1 MSKKHL
7 LTLVMALLV
16 CLGFEVKA
24 QVLDTACVTPNNLRA
39 FRVSSNSAELM
50 WDAYEGSMAYGLKV
64 STTALST
71 PGSSTAGV
79 LDTLVFYKP
88 YQVTGLT
95 PSTSY
100 YFYVSAM
107 CADGSYTSWSTGGT
121 FTTGCSPVSI
131 PYNEGFESTTLT
143 CWVNTFLTFGDWTGQ
158 SPAASTYA
166 PKTITTYKSAG
177 SRSMQLYGYR
187 YNTGGVFRYTQAWA
201 VSPELSTTD
210 ITSLQARFALKAGTA
225 NTYVHVGVMTD
236 PNDYSTFEELAVL
249 RNTNTS
255 FTNITIPLSGVEAV
269 APHYYLAFYVDGSE
283 HTASFYY
290 YVDALVVEDAPACPQ
305 AQVLA
310 TRRVEDN
317 KAVITWLGKAPSWN
331 VKVSTTALTNPATD
345 AADVATAV
353 TSGSPYTVNGLTPS
367 TLYYVYVQPNCTDG
381 GGTWTGPLAFATPQ
395 VAPTLPY
402 LCDFENA
409 SEANN
414 WVFANNTTNGWAI
427 GTAINHGGTHALYIS
442 NDGGNTHGFTNTSTT
457 TASYAYRTIKF
468 SPGTY
473 QIMFDW
479 HGDCE
484 TTSATTHYD
493 YARAFLVPAHI
504 VLEPNINAYN
514 IAANNVPPG
523 WKALDDL
530 QPLKKMAG
538 WDFCEFIHTEPDT
551 SVYNLVF
558 FWRNDG
564 SGGQDPVAI
573 DNVQIHTYTCGTPK
587 TVTFQNITTN
597 SAQMVWVPTS
607 LGETTWDIQVL
618 LNDSIVK
625 QQTINNFPTYN
636 ITGLQASTNYTVRFR
651 SNCGGGDVGPWRT
664 FSFSTA
670 CGEIT
675 TLPYVESF
683 SNYGTGT
690 GTYPFCWRKTTT
702 STSVYIYTSADHT
715 GDGGGPLYFTN
726 NTVWTQMFNVPGK
739 QMSDLQIEFWYR
751 ATTAGNAVEVGIMT
765 DTTNAASFLPIDTF
779 TIAATST
786 WYKAV
791 VLLEDYTGAN
801 GAIAFRMPSG
811 KYMYIDDVV
820 VKEKDR
826 CQNVLA
832 INASNIVTTEAT
844 IDWTCSNSVT
854 SWNLVIGRNGF
865 DPDTCTTIYNANSK
879 TFTFTGLTPA
889 TAYEAYV
896 RSNCGTDGYGEW
908 VKFNFTT
915 MKLPAIAPFTCD
927 FEADGEA
934 ANWDFYFNQMN
945 KWMIGTGTATDSA
958 GHSLYITNNDADY
971 TYTTSTTTS
980 VYAYAT
986 RTIVFPEAGNYN
998 VSFDWKGMGSVN
1010 TSNVAQNYMRA
1021 FMCQNEVVIAPNS
1034 ANGISNATTTPAG
1047 WTALDNNEPFVLQA
1061 DWTHFS
1067 APFSVSQ
1074 PDTLKIVFYWKT
1086 GYSGGQ
1092 QGPGAIDNL
1101 SVQVMVGC
1109 VTPND
1114 FTSSISRNN
1123 ATVNW
1128 NASDDA
1134 TYRVKLS
1141 QTAIDPTTGTAAI
1154 DTVVNANSITFRGL
1168 SYETTYNVYVQAVCT
1183 NDTTTWGSYSFTMP
1197 CEAIYSLYEDFDAST
1212 TLPGC
1217 WTRVATQ
1224 GSTLPSIYNLSAS
1237 YAHSGMNSL
1246 RLNSTAGYVATPPM
1260 EPAIEDMAV
1269 SFYVYQQN
1277 ETSSGLFVV
1286 GVMSDPNDFTTFV
1299 PVDTVS
1305 PTART
1310 VEQHTVTFANSTL
1323 RGRGNYIVFYR
1334 EGTSTTYGY
1343 YLDDINI
1350 YETRSCATPL
1360 DVAATNL
1367 SNNGA
1372 TLSWNSTA
1380 MSHNLLVTTA
1390 SVMPDSIDENDPAVL
1405 LSIDNLQGNSYSLA
1419 QMLTSNTTY
1428 YVYVQA
1434 DCQSSDNRPS
1444 LWSKEYRFKTLCTN
1458 ATVPYTEDFTLPTYG
1473 QGQMPDCWISGSSCV
1488 GTLPAHN
1495 VNIEPFVAGTAA
1507 NHYLEMPVYYR
1518 AQSSTR
1524 EKIASQS
1531 YVVLPGFTTDLD
1543 MLQFTFDIKS
1553 TSASKVVVGYMT
1565 DAGDLSTFNF
1575 VDTVR
1580 TTTNWATKV
1589 VKYHKTHTTTGYMAI
1604 LADADV
1610 TLGTNNFD
1618 FRNVVVDTVIVD
1630 TIRVTV
1636 TDSLCLGTAY
1646 NDNGFNIAASDLVL
1660 GVNQFTRVNEDTV
1673 FTALITVFTTATG
1686 SETITICDTQLPYTW
1701 NGQSLTAAGT
1711 YTHNTTSAVGCD
1723 SVATLTLV
1731 VNQSVQSAVTDAIC
1745 QGSSLTWNG
1754 QTLTTAGT
1762 YTHTATAANG
1772 CDSVITLT
1780 LTVNPT
1786 YNTTET
1792 LSVCPSALPY
1802 TWNGQTLTT
1811 DGTYTFNGTTAAGCD
1826 SIVTLNFTVGQSM
1839 AETIDMAVCDND
1851 LPYAWNGQDLT
1862 ATGVYTFNTTASN
1875 GCDSVV
1881 TLNLTVNNSFAQT
1894 DSLELMDTDLPYTW
1908 NGQELTEAGVYTF
1921 NGTTAEGC
1929 DSVITLVLDV
1939 KVGIDYTDDTMFA
1952 ISPNP
1957 VERGGKVRIDANINE
1972 TAVVE
1977 IYTSNGKLVARSE
1990 HQAKPI
1996 FVTMPEVGG
2005 LYMVRL
2011 TTETGRVMYGK
2022 VIVR

>member
-7 LTLVMALLV
+7 FSLVLALFL
-16 CLGFEVKA
+16 CLGYEAKA
-24 QVLDTACVTPNNLRA
+24 QVADTLCVTPNNLRA

-50 WDAYEGSMAYGLKV
+50 WEAYEGSMAYALKV
-64 STTALST
+64 SSTTLSDPANTTAS
-71 PGSSTAGV
+71 V
-79 LDTLVFYKP
+79 LDTMVFYKP
-88 YQVTGLT
+88 YQVAGLT
-95 PSTSY
+95 PSTNY

-107 CADGSYTSWSTGGT
+107 CADGSMTEWSTAGT

-131 PYNEGFESTTLT
+131 PYNEGFESTGIFNT
-143 CWVNTFLTFGDWTGQ
+143 CWTNTFVTYGDWTGQ
-158 SPAASTYA
+158 SPTASTYA
-166 PKTITTYKSAG
+166 PKYNTTSGNRTAG
-177 SRSMQLYGYR
+177 SRSMQLYGFR

-255 FTNITIPLSGVEAV
+255 FTNVTIPLSGVEAV

-331 VKVSTTALTNPATD
+331 VKVSTTALTDPATD
-345 AADVATAV
+345 VADVATAV

-381 GGTWTGPLAFATPQ
+381 GGTWTGPLTFATPQ

-414 WVFANNTTNGWAI
+414 WVFANNTTNGWAV
-427 GTAINHGGTHALYIS
+427 GTAINHGGNHALYIS

-457 TASYAYRTIKF
+457 TASWAYRTIKF
-468 SPGTY
+468 TPGTY

-484 TTSATTHYD
+484 TSATTHTD
-493 YARAFLVPAHI
+493 YARAFLVPSHI
-504 VLEPNINAYN
+504 VLEPNVNAYN
-514 IAANNVPPG
+514 ISSGNVPPG

-530 QPLKKMAG
+530 RPLKKMPG
-538 WDFCEFIHTEPDT
+538 WDFCEFIHTEADT

-587 TVTFQNITTN
+587 SVTFQNITTT
-597 SAQMVWVPTS
+597 SAQMVWTPTY
-607 LGETTWDIQVL
+607 LGETTWEVQVL

-636 ITGLQASTNYTVRFR
+636 ITGLQASTNYVVRFR
-651 SNCGGGDVGPWRT
+651 SNCGGGDTGPWRT
-664 FSFSTA
+664 FDFSTA

-675 TLPYVESF
+675 YLPYIESF
-683 SNYGTGT
+683 SYYGTGT
-690 GTYPFCWRKTTT
+690 GTFPSCWKKY
-702 STSVYIYTSADHT
+702 STGSAYIYASNDHT

-726 NTVWTQMFNVPGK
+726 NTVSTQIFNVPGK
-739 QMSDLQIEFWYR
+739 QMSDLQIEFWYY
-751 ATTAGNAVEVGIMT
+751 ASTAGYQLEVGIMT
-765 DTTNAASFLPIDTF
+765 DTTSAASFVPVDTF
-779 TIAATST
+779 VNAEKQV

-791 VLLEDYTGAN
+791 VLLENYTGAN
-801 GAIAFRMPSG
+801 GAVAFRMPSS
-811 KYMYIDDVV
+811 KYMYIDDFV

-826 CQNVLA
+826 CQNVLG
-832 INASNIVTTEAT
+832 ITASNIVTTEAT
-844 IDWTCSNSVT
+844 IDWTCSNSVS
-854 SWNLVIGRNGF
+854 SWNVVIGRNGF
-865 DPDTCTTIYNANSK
+865 DPDTCTTIYTANAK
-879 TFTFTGLTPA
+879 TFTFTGLTPN

-934 ANWDFYFNQMN
+934 DNWDFYFNNVN
-945 KWMIGTGTATDSA
+945 KWMIGTGTATDST

-971 TYTTSTTTS
+971 TYTTSTSTS

-986 RTIVFPEAGNYN
+986 RTIVFPEAGNYS

-1010 TSNVAQNYMRA
+1010 SSNVAQNFMRA
-1021 FMCQNEVVIAPNS
+1021 FLCQNEVVIAPNS
-1034 ANGISNATTTPAG
+1034 ANGISNPTTTPAG
-1047 WTALDNNEPFVLQA
+1047 WTALDNNVPFVLQA
-1061 DWTHFS
+1061 DWAHFS

-1092 QGPGAIDNL
+1092 QGPGAVDNL

-1114 FTSSISRNN
+1114 FSSSINRNN

-1141 QTAIDPTTGTAAI
+1141 QTTIDPTTAAGDV
-1154 DTVVNANSITFRGL
+1154 DTIVNTNAITFRGL
-1168 SYETTYNVYVQAVCT
+1168 SYETSYNVYVQALCT
-1183 NDTTTWGSYSFTMP
+1183 DDTTTWGSYSFTMP

-1217 WTRVATQ
+1217 WTRMATQ
-1224 GSTLPSIYNLSAS
+1224 GSTLPSIYNLSSS
-1237 YAHSGMNSL
+1237 YAHTGMNSL
-1246 RLNSTAGYVATPPM
+1246 RLNCTAGYVATPPM
-1260 EPAIEDMAV
+1260 EPAIEDLTV

-1299 PVDTVS
+1299 PIDTIN

-1310 VEQHTVTFANSTL
+1310 VEQHTVSFANSSLT
-1323 RGRGNYIVFYR
+1323 GHGNYVVFYR

-1343 YLDDINI
+1343 YLDDINVF
-1350 YETRSCATPL
+1350 ESRACATPT
-1360 DVAATNL
+1360 DVAVSNL
-1367 SNNGA
+1367 TTNGA
-1372 TLSWNSTA
+1372 TISWNSTGLTN
-1380 MSHNLLVTTA
+1380 NLLVTTA
-1390 SVMPDSIDENDPAVL
+1390 SVHPDSIDENDPAVVL
-1405 LSIDNLQGNSYSLA
+1405 YLDELQANGYSLA
-1419 QMLTSNTTY
+1419 QTLNGNTTY

-1434 DCQSSDNRPS
+1434 DCGGSRPS
-1444 LWSKEYRFKTLCTN
+1444 VWSKEYCFKTLCANT
-1458 ATVPYTEDFTLPTYG
+1458 TVPYTEDFTMPTYG
-1473 QGQMPDCWISGSSCV
+1473 EGVMPDCWIGGSQV
-1488 GTLPAHN
+1488 FGVLPAHN
-1495 VNIEPFVAGTAA
+1495 VNIEPYVAGSAS
-1507 NHYLEMPVYYR
+1507 NHYLDLPVYYK

-1524 EKIASQS
+1524 DRIASQN

-1543 MLQFTFDIKS
+1543 MLQLTFDVKS
-1553 TSASKVVVGYMT
+1553 TSASKFVVGYMT
-1565 DAGDLSTFNF
+1565 DPGDLSTFNF

-1580 TTTNWATKV
+1580 TTTSWATQV
-1589 VKYHKTHTTTGYMAI
+1589 VKYHKTHETTGYMAI
-1604 LADADV
+1604 MTDAI
-1610 TLGTNNFD
+1610 TTAATND
-1618 FRNVVVDTVIVD
+1618 FHIRNVVVDTVVVD
-1630 TIRVTV
+1630 TIRVAY
-1636 TDSLCLGTAY
+1636 TDTLCLGEAY
-1646 NDNGFNIAASDLVL
+1646 TDNGFNIAAGDLVA
-1660 GVNQFTRVNEDTV
+1660 GINQFTRVNEDSV
-1673 FTALITVFTTATG
+1673 FTLVISVFTPASST
-1686 SETITICDTQLPYTW
+1686 ETVTICDSQLPYAW

-1711 YTHNTTSAVGCD
+1711 YTYNGLTAAGCD
-1723 SVATLTLV
+1723 SIVTL
-1731 VNQSVQSAVTDAIC
+1731 N
-1745 QGSSLTWNG
+1745 
-1754 QTLTTAGT
+1754 
-1762 YTHTATAANG
+1762 
-1772 CDSVITLT
+1772 
-1780 LTVNPT
+1780 LTVNPA
-1786 YNTTET
+1786 YNITET
-1792 LSVCPSALPY
+1792 LTVCPSALPY

-1811 DGTYTFNGTTAAGCD
+1811 DGVYTFNGTTAEGCD
-1826 SIVTLNFTVGQSM
+1826 SIATINFSVGQSM
-1839 AETIDMAVCDND
+1839 SETIDMAVCDND

-1862 ATGVYTFNTTASN
+1862 AAGTYTFNTVASN
-1875 GCDSVV
+1875 GCDSVA
-1881 TLNLTVNNSFAQT
+1881 TLNLTVNTSYANT
-1894 DSLELMDTDLPYTW
+1894 ENIEVMDTDLPYLW
-1908 NGQELTEAGVYTF
+1908 NGQEITAAGTYTF

-1939 KVGIDYTDDTMFA
+1939 KVGLDYAEDALFNIT
-1952 ISPNP
+1952 PNP
-1957 VERGGKVRIDANINE
+1957 VERGGKVRIDANVEE

-1977 IYTSNGKLVARSE
+1977 IYTSNGKLVSRSE

-1996 FVTMPEVGG
+1996 YVTMPEVGG

-2022 VIVR
+2022 VIVK